1 MKEYLM
7 RLLELRMKELTNQRN
22 KLDNQYLGATASGL
36 SGMGA
41 REDEIQEEMDKIEA
55 CKEKLEELDID

>member
-1 MKEYLM
+1 MKEYLIG
-7 RLLELRMKELTNQRN
+7 LLELRMKELTNQRN
-22 KLDNQYLGATASGL
+22 QLDNQYLGATASGL

-55 CKEKLEELDID
+55 CKEKLKVLEID

>member
-7 RLLELRMKELTNQRN
+7 GLLELRMMELTKQRN
-22 KLDNQYLGATASGL
+22 QLDNEYLGATASGL

-41 REDEIQEEMDKIEA
+41 REDEIKKEMDKIET
-55 CKEKLEELDID
+55 CREKLNELEID

>member
-7 RLLELRMKELTNQRN
+7 RLLELRIKELTNQRN
-22 KLDNQYLGATASGL
+22 QLDNQYMGATASGL

-55 CKEKLEELDID
+55 CKEKLKDLDID

>member
-22 KLDNQYLGATASGL
+22 QLDNQYLGATASGL
-36 SGMGA
+36 SGIGA
-41 REDEIQEEMDKIEA
+41 REDEMQNEIDKIEA
-55 CKEKLEELDID
+55 CKEKLKELDID

>member
-7 RLLELRMKELTNQRN
+7 GLLELRLKELTNQRN
-22 KLDNQYLGATASGL
+22 QLDNQYLGATASGL

-55 CKEKLEELDID
+55 CKEKLKELDID